1 MWRMR
6 PETKLL
12 CVSSPANRRRIMK
25 ALLVIG
31 TIVTALATAGVAGAG
46 GNGAYVYT
54 NTTCSDTVFGLVC
67 VDERSVTNIT
77 DTPSG
82 NESYVVNGTLDFSFA
97 NRLNG
102 CTYSTSARFH
112 TNFEDQDG
120 EAQSHGSRYVT
131 TSQVG
136 CGGAVETC
144 LTTVTFHYG
153 RGEIQFDRTDVAC
166 TTE

>member
-1 MWRMR
+1 
-6 PETKLL
+6 
-12 CVSSPANRRRIMK
+12 MK

-46 GNGAYVYT
+46 GQGAYVYT
-54 NTTCSDTVFGLVC
+54 TSTCNDTFFGLIC
-67 VDERSVTNIT
+67 VDEKAVTKIT
-77 DTPSG
+77 STPSG
-82 NESYVVNGTLDFSFA
+82 NESYVVNGNLDFSFA
-97 NRLNG
+97 NRLTG
-102 CTYSTSARFH
+102 CTYSSSEKFH
-112 TNFEDQDG
+112 THFEDKAG

-136 CGGAVETC
+136 CGGTVQTC